1 MRSVVEN
8 FTTNARIFWIPDS
21 RNLPTKLFILLRLNS
36 LYLSRPE
43 FLPIDKI
50 RKGKKKEIVL
60 LTILVLELKEN
71 REWIESEVILEV

>member
-8 FTTNARIFWIPDS
+8 FTRNARIFWIPDS